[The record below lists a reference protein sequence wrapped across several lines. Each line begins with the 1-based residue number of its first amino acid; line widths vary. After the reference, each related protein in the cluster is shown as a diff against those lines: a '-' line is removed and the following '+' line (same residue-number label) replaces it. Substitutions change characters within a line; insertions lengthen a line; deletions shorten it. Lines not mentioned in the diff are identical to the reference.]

1 MLLLTLIFRYFRS
14 AKNYDDEI
22 KYLKYAYEL
31 KPTDDKIIYLLARAQ
46 RKNKNYE
53 LAIKNFEKIKTQF
66 KETSVLLNLAECNK
80 FLFEKDKA
88 ILFYEKYIQKEKKY

>member
-1 MLLLTLIFRYFRS
+1 M
-14 AKNYDDEI
+14 
-22 KYLKYAYEL
+22 
-31 KPTDDKIIYLLARAQ
+31 ARAQ

-88 ILFYEKYIQKEKKY
+88 IFFYEKYIQKEKNIKAYLSLGYLYSDKKNILML